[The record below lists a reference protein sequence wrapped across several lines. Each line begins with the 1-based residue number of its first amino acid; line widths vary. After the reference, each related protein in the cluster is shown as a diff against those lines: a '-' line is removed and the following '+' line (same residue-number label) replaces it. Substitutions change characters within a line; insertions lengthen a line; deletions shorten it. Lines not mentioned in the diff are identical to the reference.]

1 MPDEPSLEDFDVI
14 ADALVPRSQFQPV
27 HLDHPLPRTLRQTW
41 LRHFNNCP
49 RSAFLASKYEGMDN
63 TPAMARGSAAH
74 EVFKR
79 ATALAVSRN
88 EPMVPPDVVKSLLDD
103 VLAEYPVPLEEHDYV
118 REMAYRW
125 AAEVTFDPGMVVA
138 LESLFELQVGE
149 WRVRARIDFA
159 ESLDE
164 DRTLLIRDY
173 KSSRA
178 APPYEEIA
186 RRSADGRLVAKNFQL
201 VLYALLMHFGVPV
214 REEPCPG
221 CDNGTLRYAVDEGG
235 EPIAPLSQM
244 RGTVDWAMD
253 FDCPECSGTGI
264 KETPEPFPIAAR
276 AQRFDLEF
284 VYPGLEDREG
294 RMVRRPVTLERL
306 ELEEYRSSLEG
317 LIARV
322 ERSEQPGAWPAVVSD
337 AACGECPAPADCPIP
352 YEVRD
357 YRGVV
362 NTPEQAADS
371 AMVLDRMKA
380 TVRSMQTELRNWA
393 KVNGSIRYGQKVM
406 ELVYSEH
413 ESMDHKGFLAAIA
426 EGEIVPVEDYVKV
439 KGRTD
444 FKARDLTADE
454 LEGQDG

>member
-1 MPDEPSLEDFDVI
+1 MADDPSLEDFEVI

-27 HLDHPLPRTLRQTW
+27 HLDRPLPRTLRQTW

-79 ATALAVSRN
+79 ATALAVSRG

-138 LESLFELQVGE
+138 LESLFELRVGE

-159 ESLDE
+159 ESLDD

-214 REEPCPG
+214 REEPCPECKAVG
-221 CDNGTLRYAVDEGG
+221 CR
-235 EPIAPLSQM
+235 P
-244 RGTVDWAMD
+244 
-253 FDCPECSGTGI
+253 PEECTCISCDGSGVR
-264 KETPEPFPIAAR
+264 ETPEPFPIAAR

-322 ERSEQPGAWPAVVSD
+322 ERSEQTGDWPAVVSD

-406 ELVYSEH
+406 ELVYAESE
-413 ESMDHKGFLAAIA
+413 SFDWRAFLEAQDPDPA
-426 EGEIVPVEDYVKV
+426 EYTKV

-454 LEGQDG
+454 LEGQDV